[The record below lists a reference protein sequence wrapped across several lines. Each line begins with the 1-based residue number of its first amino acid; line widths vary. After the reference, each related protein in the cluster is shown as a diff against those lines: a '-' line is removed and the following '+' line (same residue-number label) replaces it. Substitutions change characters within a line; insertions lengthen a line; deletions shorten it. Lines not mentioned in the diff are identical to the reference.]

1 MSSRRRWRPSLRA
14 EGGADPMGASRPMRR
29 LVLSGSARE
38 RGWAHGER
46 YRDEIRA
53 YAEDRVAL
61 SAGGQWAGRSADR
74 DEILA
79 LADSMLPAHRAYSP
93 DLTEEMEAM
102 AEACDLSPAEAVIV
116 GGFTDFVDAVRAL
129 QPDVPEEDDCTA
141 MLVPP
146 SLGAEERGYLAQ
158 TWDMHESATEHV
170 ALLDI
175 QPAEGPRAFVF
186 STVGCLGQIGL
197 NEAGIAVGINNL
209 SAAEGTRGVT
219 WPFVVRQALAQSNLE
234 DALKAVLDAPLAGAH
249 HYLLMDRSGRGYDIE
264 AMPQGH
270 ALRKLEQ
277 EPLVHTNHCVSPT
290 TQAWQAPKA
299 EVLMSSSQARLTR
312 AIELLSGD
320 AIGVAEL
327 MEITR
332 DPEAICQVARPPY
345 HIESSGAAVMSPATG
360 ELWAVWGL
368 PSENEY
374 DHFEFSDE

>member
-1 MSSRRRWRPSLRA
+1 MRPSRRA
-14 EGGADPMGASRPMRR
+14 EGGAELMTKQNQTMRK
-29 LVLSGSARE
+29 LVLQGSPTE
-38 RGWAHGER
+38 RGLAHGEA

-61 SAGGQWAGRSADR
+61 SAGGQWANRKADR

-79 LADSMLPAHRAYSP
+79 LAASMLPAHRAYSP
-93 DLTEEMEAM
+93 ELTEEMEAM
-102 AEACDLSPAEAVIV
+102 AKACDLSPSEAVIV

-129 QPDVPEEDDCTA
+129 EPDVHEEDDCTA

-146 SLGAEERGYLAQ
+146 QKGAEGRGYLAQ
-158 TWDMHESATEHV
+158 TWDMHSSATEHV

-175 QPAEGPRAFVF
+175 QPEAGPRSFVF

-209 SAAEGTRGVT
+209 SAAVGQRGVT
-219 WPFVVRQALAQSNLE
+219 WPLVVRKALAQSNLE
-234 DALKAVLDAPLAGAH
+234 DALRAVLDAPLAGAH
-249 HYLLMDRSGRGYDIE
+249 HYLLLDAQGRGYDVE

-270 ALRKLEQ
+270 SLRKLE
-277 EPLVHTNHCVSPT
+277 EGPLVHTNHCLSPT
-290 TQAWQAPKA
+290 TRALEATKA
-299 EVLMSSSQARLTR
+299 EALMDSSQARLQR
-312 AIELLSGD
+312 ALELLD
-320 AIGVAEL
+320 RDEIGVEEL
-327 MEITR
+327 MQITR
-332 DPEAICQVARPPY
+332 DPEAICQIAREPY

-374 DHFEFSDE
+374 NHFEFNHE